1 MRLIQIAGAS
11 LLVVLAAAT
20 PTLAADMPI
29 KAPVAKAVAVAPVF
43 NWTGWY
49 AGLHAGYGWGNVT
62 ISDLEENNKMRG
74 WLAGGQLGYNV
85 QTGSWVWGAE
95 VDGAWTGIEVTDR
108 TCDSCA
114 IEGHVRINSVFTARL
129 RTGPTLGNTLYYL
142 TGGFAIGKLTY
153 IDFDVGPGAV
163 SHWHTG
169 YTVGLGVEH
178 AFAPGWSGR
187 LEYLYVDL
195 GDRTYPQG
203 TPDVVDPRT
212 HIVRAAV
219 NYRFAT
225 GKSPGPVVTKY

>member
-1 MRLIQIAGAS
+1 MDAASGTGRLAANPRQKIENSLAGMCCLYALVGYRKLLQKKARQFRPMLEGTMRLIQIAGAS

-95 VDGAWTGIEVTDR
+95 IDGAWTGIEVTDTNLR
-108 TCDSCA
+108 QLCDR
-114 IEGHVRINSVFTARL
+114 GL
-129 RTGPTLGNTLYYL
+129 RQ
-142 TGGFAIGKLTY
+142 
-153 IDFDVGPGAV
+153 D
-163 SHWHTG
+163 
-169 YTVGLGVEH
+169 
-178 AFAPGWSGR
+178 
-187 LEYLYVDL
+187 
-195 GDRTYPQG
+195 Q
-203 TPDVVDPRT
+203 
-212 HIVRAAV
+212 
-219 NYRFAT
+219 
-225 GKSPGPVVTKY
+225 